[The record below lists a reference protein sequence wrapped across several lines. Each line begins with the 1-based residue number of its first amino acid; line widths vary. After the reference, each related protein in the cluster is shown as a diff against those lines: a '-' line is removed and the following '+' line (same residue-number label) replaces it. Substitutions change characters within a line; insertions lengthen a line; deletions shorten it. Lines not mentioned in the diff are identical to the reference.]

1 MPAEARSLN
10 ATVTFVSFD
19 KEGGQSACELVWGDP
34 LAPICSLRIERCGSP
49 CDDGLCQNANDANDC
64 CDEKNPTSNR
74 PSLVAAWNENLHDG
88 FVFDFVVFLDALG
101 DPTNASAEIE
111 VDLKTSG
118 DWFGG
123 GHLMRQHWP
132 LNSGCWEVGPHYP
145 FDNGP
150 NGVNTLVSNNWVSSS
165 GAAVLCDP
173 DTPYLHVG
181 LNAPDANWLDALG
194 GSNRSFGV
202 GIQNAARHVL
212 PMDCSTHNPG
222 KTGSGR
228 KGDGA
233 LRLQARGSFARGK
246 GAFQMDHPM
255 IGWES
260 SFDSYD
266 EVFDTYDFGDESFD
280 DDACIEPHVEKQ
292 NQHKTLRC
300 DEQVRGFLTEH
311 VPPSRLRI
319 LVLTKGLLRPEGRI
333 PSDCYHDCLLIPIPH
348 TRYDRLTLS
357 VFFV

>member
-1 MPAEARSLN
+1 
-10 ATVTFVSFD
+10 
-19 KEGGQSACELVWGDP
+19 
-34 LAPICSLRIERCGSP
+34 
-49 CDDGLCQNANDANDC
+49 
-64 CDEKNPTSNR
+64 
-74 PSLVAAWNENLHDG
+74 
-88 FVFDFVVFLDALG
+88 
-101 DPTNASAEIE
+101 
-111 VDLKTSG
+111 
-118 DWFGG
+118 
-123 GHLMRQHWP
+123 
-132 LNSGCWEVGPHYP
+132 
-145 FDNGP
+145 
-150 NGVNTLVSNNWVSSS
+150 
-165 GAAVLCDP
+165 VLCDP

-300 DEQVRGFLTEH
+300 DEQVRGFPTEH

-319 LVLTKGLLRPEGRI
+319 LILTKGLLRPEGRI